1 MNERRAR
8 RIRSSPF
15 LPFITKNQHSQFS
28 PHFQKKIKVESNYF
42 IFVTTHHHKTIKFQY
57 PMFKPTRP
65 CLSALSKR
73 TKRVK
78 VQILKDFPTLQYL
91 RGQVVEVKPSLMR
104 NYLHN
109 YNGAKY
115 ILKDADVDTVLLK
128 EYTARREQLDLEM
141 AAAREQVE
149 SKQSKAVGLQQ
160 QQQVKEKEKK
170 RSHVLDSDVSIKDVV
185 IPGLDIWINRRE
197 EKKKSEGLPANWE
210 TIFFF
215 VHVYKHT

>member
-1 MNERRAR
+1 M
-8 RIRSSPF
+8 PF
-15 LPFITKNQHSQFS
+15 LPSPSYKIPPPLTDLLKTNQHSQFPPRTLKTS
-28 PHFQKKIKVESNYF
+28 FSLSSQNPS
-42 IFVTTHHHKTIKFQY
+42 IFNH

-115 ILKDADVDTVLLK
+115 ILKDADIDTVLLS
-128 EYTARREQLDLEM
+128 EYTARKEQLDLEM
-141 AAAREQVE
+141 AVSREQVE
-149 SKQSKAVGLQQ
+149 SKQSKDVGLQQ
-160 QQQVKEKEKK
+160 QQQQQMKGRK

-185 IPGLDIWINRRE
+185 IPGLDI
-197 EKKKSEGLPANWE
+197 
-210 TIFFF
+210 
-215 VHVYKHT
+215 

>member
-1 MNERRAR
+1 
-8 RIRSSPF
+8 
-15 LPFITKNQHSQFS
+15 
-28 PHFQKKIKVESNYF
+28 
-42 IFVTTHHHKTIKFQY
+42 
-57 PMFKPTRP
+57 
-65 CLSALSKR
+65 
-73 TKRVK
+73 
-78 VQILKDFPTLQYL
+78 
-91 RGQVVEVKPSLMR
+91 MR

-185 IPGLDIWINRRE
+185 IPGLDI
-197 EKKKSEGLPANWE
+197 
-210 TIFFF
+210 
-215 VHVYKHT
+215 